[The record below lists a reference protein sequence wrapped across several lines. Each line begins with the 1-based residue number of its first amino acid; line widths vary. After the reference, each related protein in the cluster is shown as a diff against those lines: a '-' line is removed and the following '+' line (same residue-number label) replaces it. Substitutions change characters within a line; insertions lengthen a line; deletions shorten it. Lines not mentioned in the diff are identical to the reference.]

1 MHIFLPDGYNVQGIW
16 SGERITLLP
25 EKALIASIWKV
36 VHCEMKHERKE
47 KDSFRVDNRALNLIL
62 WFIDHTSILRRSPRE
77 NELSLFPSL
86 YFQTYTG
93 TILVAVNPYKEL
105 PIYDPVRYCIP
116 NDIRI
121 CCFQHI
127 SKLGQTSEHM

>member
-1 MHIFLPDGYNVQGIW
+1 MKVFFHI
-16 SGERITLLP
+16 
-25 EKALIASIWKV
+25 IASIWKV

-47 KDSFRVDNRALNLIL
+47 KDSFRVDNRPLNLIL